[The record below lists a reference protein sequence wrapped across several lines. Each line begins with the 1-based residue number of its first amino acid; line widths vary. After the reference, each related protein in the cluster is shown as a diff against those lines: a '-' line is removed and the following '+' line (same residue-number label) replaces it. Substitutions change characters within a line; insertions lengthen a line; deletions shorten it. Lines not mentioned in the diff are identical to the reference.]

1 MYYAKNKNSADKNFD
16 RSELDKILRYEKI
29 RENETSEERRIMDEL
44 EYHVVKCD
52 ERMVALNPFV
62 KGNERGD
69 LHEYQLSHMRRTGLI
84 EAMAIIKGIDVID
97 MRNMT

>member
-1 MYYAKNKNSADKNFD
+1 MYYAKNKNSADKNFN
-16 RSELDKILRYEKI
+16 RAELDRILRYQKI

-52 ERMVALNPFV
+52 ERMVETNPFV
-62 KGNERGD
+62 KGNEYGD

-84 EAMAIIKGIDVID
+84 EAMAIIKGISWNKMCD
-97 MRNMT
+97 MT